1 MKFECFVFDEINSN
15 HKKTINKVVN
25 EIFEAKSFLGL
36 LKERKLKEVTFSII
50 LVENL
55 VAKKTNSYW
64 RNKNTIPDI
73 LSFPFMESEG
83 KKTILG
89 DLMITPKKLEK
100 DYKEISDGYRKLII
114 HGLLHLLGFD
124 HIKDSE
130 FKKMSLAESNI
141 LQELNNY

>member
-25 EIFEAKSFLGL
+25 EIFETKSFLSL
-36 LKERKLKEVTFSII
+36 LKERKLKDVSFSII
-50 LVENL
+50 LEDNL
-55 VAKKTNSYW
+55 VAKKANVYW
-64 RNKNTIPDI
+64 RSKNTIPDI

-83 KKTILG
+83 SKTILG

-100 DYKEISDGYRKLII
+100 DYPMISGGYRKLII

-130 FKKMSLAESNI
+130 FKKMNLAESNI

>member
-1 MKFECFVFDEINSN
+1 
-15 HKKTINKVVN
+15 
-25 EIFEAKSFLGL
+25 
-36 LKERKLKEVTFSII
+36 
-50 LVENL
+50 
-55 VAKKTNSYW
+55 
-64 RNKNTIPDI
+64 
-73 LSFPFMESEG
+73 MESEG